1 MEMRILPGMTIWRAV
16 EIAVFLIILAA
27 WFYSIQYFGISG
39 NVQIALYFIVF
50 LVVEIAAR
58 AAVRHF
64 ESRSWIG
71 PRLP

>member
-27 WFYSIQYFGISG
+27 WFYSIQYFGIRDS
-39 NVQIALYFIVF
+39 VQIGLYFLVF

-58 AAVRHF
+58 AAVRHL
-64 ESRSWIG
+64 ESRSAV
-71 PRLP
+71 